1 MTNGTSKGITITAK
15 NLLTWSAIVIIVISS
30 IVDSALTRDQ
40 VRRNTK
46 QLETYNLA
54 ILENNQK
61 ELMKKMDKVDS
72 KMDEALKLITAFK
85 NK

>member
-1 MTNGTSKGITITAK
+1 MTNGTSKGITITGK
-15 NLLTWSAIVIIVISS
+15 NLLTWSAIIIIVISS